1 MRATCA
7 LVVGLMMAGCTGGD
21 SDRSTLDLGRSYT
34 QWMFAGDFDKLWARF
49 TPEMQRTFATR
60 ADLEQFVGRTAQELG
75 HEKGQASE
83 RTSTAAG
90 TRVYSRTASFD
101 RAPRPV
107 EIQWSLAPDGRV
119 TGMFVRPVP
128 ADSAR
133 ADSAG
138 PQ

>member
-1 MRATCA
+1 MRAARA
-7 LVVGLMMAGCTGGD
+7 LVVGLMLAACTGGGGE
-21 SDRSTLDLGRSYT
+21 RSTLDLGRTYT
-34 QWMFAGDFDKLWARF
+34 QWMFGGEFDSLWARF
-49 TPEMQRTFATR
+49 TPEMQRTFTTR
-60 ADLEQFVGRTAQELG
+60 ADLERFVGRTAEELG
-75 HEKGQASE
+75 HEKGEASE

-90 TRVYSRTASFD
+90 TRVYSRTASFE

-138 PQ
+138 AQ